1 MVKPLKDIYFPI
13 EGVEETDHHYD
24 IYVFDGAKGICD
36 GGYREYIINVPKDIV
51 SITEFLDV
59 HGCIENKLAICPR
72 CGDTKNIKISE
83 HKSTK
88 MTPIPLIDLE
98 CIPVEY
104 KIKIKEEYNS
114 YNISSLNQRSLYNF
128 FIKNNQRYC
137 LENVNSIINTLKF
150 LTC

>member
-1 MVKPLKDIYFPI
+1 MCKIISGDKQSDNIPPIKPKVGIKTAQKILDTGLQEYLDK
-13 EGVEETDHHYD
+13 ENLQEA
-24 IYVFDGAKGICD
+24 FDM
-36 GGYREYIINVPKDIV
+36 
-51 SITEFLDV
+51 
-59 HGCIENKLAICPR
+59 NK
-72 CGDTKNIKISE
+72 T
-83 HKSTK
+83 
-88 MTPIPLIDLE
+88 LIDLE